1 MVLGV
6 KHGPH
11 FSCLPFLT
19 LVSCFFSQIAEH
31 IRIFFLPLHPKIW
44 LRMDRRSTPQ
54 ECSRPQL
61 MLATPSL
68 ASPMA
73 YQLMV
78 RLTQMIA
85 SSCWRE
91 SVNNVRVL
99 EIVLTQS
106 LENAQLIFFFFMKFR
121 KSTLLMFPEFLLY
134 TKTNRDAELL
144 FSACILSCSAVE
156 ENLLMKL
163 FR

>member
-1 MVLGV
+1 MGVCSQRTLKSVVIIILQKFPLPFIVLSLCIWALLCCLSYSLAGCLERSSSITKNLSVSKVCVMVLGV

-85 SSCWRE
+85 SSC
-91 SVNNVRVL
+91 
-99 EIVLTQS
+99 
-106 LENAQLIFFFFMKFR
+106 
-121 KSTLLMFPEFLLY
+121 
-134 TKTNRDAELL
+134 
-144 FSACILSCSAVE
+144 
-156 ENLLMKL
+156 
-163 FR
+163 